1 MAASERIRNILPALY
16 VPVEMPAAMRA
27 EEGLEMRRWLR
38 TGGAVLATTA
48 LLLVLVTAGQ
58 PAAMPEIKIGT
69 VLPLTGAFG
78 SSGTYFKQG
87 YGMAIDDV
95 NKAGGLDVGG
105 QKYHVTLTVLD
116 DGSDGTRS
124 RSLVEKLVTDQHV
137 NFLLGGYDT
146 SLVEAQEVVPDQY
159 KIPYV
164 EGGGAASEIFKR
176 NYKYVFGT
184 LATIYNLGTITM
196 DYLAYQIGQNKLPKP
211 ITIAIVWE
219 NTDHGKD
226 YIDAILDQQKAHP
239 DLFKVV
245 LNQSFQLNG
254 SDFSPLLQQVK
265 ASNATVFLS
274 DAHLPDFIT
283 MHRQYLQAGL
293 YHQVVSYGARG
304 PDQRGRQ
311 ALGTGADYLIAG
323 LWWTPA
329 LKDPASQLFAERYQR
344 EFHAIPDW
352 FQALAYDTARVL
364 LQAVRDAKT
373 LAGPV
378 VRDTLA
384 HMVFHGSLLPGG
396 VIRFGP
402 DGQVRAPYVMVQTT
416 PGNTV
421 RIIWPKKMP
430 ETRDGVVP
438 MPHVQ

>member
-1 MAASERIRNILPALY
+1 
-16 VPVEMPAAMRA
+16 MRQ
-27 EEGLEMRRWLR
+27 WLR
-38 TGGAVLATTA
+38 AGGAVIGMAV
-48 LLLVLVTAGQ
+48 LVLALATAGQ
-58 PAAMPEIKIGT
+58 PAPMPVIKIGT

-78 SSGTYFKQG
+78 SSGNYFKQG
-87 YGMAIDDV
+87 YTMAIDDV

-105 QKYHVTLTVLD
+105 QKYQIALTVLD

-124 RSLVEKLVTDQHV
+124 RSLVERLVTSTKV

-176 NYKYVFGT
+176 GYKYIFGT
-184 LATIYNLGTITM
+184 LATIYDLGKITM
-196 DYLAYQIGQNKLPKP
+196 DFMAYEIGQGKLSKP
-211 ITIAIVWE
+211 STIALVWE

-226 YIDAILDQQKAHP
+226 YLDAVTDVAKAHP
-239 DLFKVV
+239 DLFRIV

-293 YHQVVSYGARG
+293 YNQLVSYGARG

-311 ALGTGADYLIAG
+311 ALGAGADYLVAG

-329 LKDPASQLFAERYQR
+329 LKDPASQLFAERYMR
-344 EFHAIPDW
+344 EYKAIPDW
-352 FQALAYDTARVL
+352 FQALSYDTARVL
-364 LQAVRDAKT
+364 LQAIREAKSLQGPAVRDA
-373 LAGPV
+373 
-378 VRDTLA
+378 LA
-384 HMVFHGSLLPGG
+384 HIVFRGALLPGG

-402 DGQVRAPYVMVQTT
+402 NGQIQAPYVMVETL

-421 RIIWPKKMP
+421 RIIWPQKMP
-430 ETRDGVVP
+430 ETRDAILPVP
-438 MPHVQ
+438 RQ

>member
-1 MAASERIRNILPALY
+1 
-16 VPVEMPAAMRA
+16 
-27 EEGLEMRRWLR
+27 
-38 TGGAVLATTA
+38 
-48 LLLVLVTAGQ
+48 
-58 PAAMPEIKIGT
+58 MPEIKIGT

-78 SSGTYFKQG
+78 SSGGYFKQG
-87 YGMAIDDV
+87 YTMAIDDV
-95 NKAGGLDVGG
+95 NKAGGLAVGG
-105 QKYHVTLTVLD
+105 QKYHVNLIVLD

-176 NYKYVFGT
+176 GYKYIFGT
-184 LATIYNLGTITM
+184 LATVYDLGKITM
-196 DYLAYQIGQNKLPKP
+196 DFIGAEQAAGRLPKP
-211 ITIAIVWE
+211 LTMAVVWE

-226 YIDAILDQQKAHP
+226 YIDAISDAAKAHP
-239 DLFKVV
+239 DLYRIV

-265 ASNATVFLS
+265 ASNAAAFLS

-293 YHQVVSYGARG
+293 YHQFVSYGARG
-304 PDQRGRQ
+304 PDQKGRQ
-311 ALGTGADYLIAG
+311 ALGPGADYLIAG

-329 LKDPASQLFAERYQR
+329 LKDPASQLFTDRWKKQYNV
-344 EFHAIPDW
+344 IPDW
-352 FQALAYDTARVL
+352 FQALSYETARAL
-364 LQAVRDAKT
+364 FAGIGNAGTLDGPKVRDA
-373 LAGPV
+373 
-378 VRDTLA
+378 LA
-384 HMVFHGSLLPGG
+384 HLTLRSMLPGG
-396 VIRFGP
+396 VIKFQP
-402 DGQVRAPYVMVQTT
+402 NGQVATPYVIVQNT

-421 RIIWPKKMP
+421 QIVWPRNLP
-430 ETRDGVVP
+430 ETRAATLP
-438 MPHVQ
+438 MPRP

>member
-1 MAASERIRNILPALY
+1 MPVQRVWTVAVVVVACTLP
-16 VPVEMPAAMRA
+16 
-27 EEGLEMRRWLR
+27 
-38 TGGAVLATTA
+38 
-48 LLLVLVTAGQ
+48 LLLTTTGQ
-58 PAAMPEIKIGT
+58 PAASEIRIGS

-78 SSGTYFKQG
+78 SSGNYFKQG

-95 NKAGGLDVGG
+95 NKAGGLQVGTA
-105 QKYHVTLTVLD
+105 KYPIALTILD

-146 SLVEAQEVVPDQY
+146 SLVQAQEVVPDQY

-176 NYKYVFGT
+176 GYKYIFGT
-184 LATIYNLGTITM
+184 LATIYDMAKITM
-196 DYLAYQIGQNKLPKP
+196 DYLATAADQYKLTKP
-211 ITIAIVWE
+211 LTIAVVWE

-226 YIDAILDQQKAHP
+226 YIEGVLDGVKARP
-239 DLFKVV
+239 DLFRIV

-254 SDFSPLLQQVK
+254 SDFSPLLQQVQ

-293 YHQVVSYGARG
+293 YHQFVSYGARG

-311 ALGTGADYLIAG
+311 ALGAGADYLIAA
-323 LWWTPA
+323 LWWSPA
-329 LKDPASQLFAERYQR
+329 LKGPSSQVFAARYMR
-344 EFHAIPDW
+344 EYKAIPDW
-352 FQALAYDTARVL
+352 FQALSYDTARVL
-364 LQAVRDAKT
+364 LAGIKNAGTLDGPAVRDA
-373 LAGPV
+373 LAKIKFRNALV
-378 VRDTLA
+378 
-384 HMVFHGSLLPGG
+384 PGG
-396 VIRFGP
+396 VIRFNP
-402 DGQVRAPYVMVQTT
+402 NGQIAGSPYIMVQTT

-430 ETRDGVVP
+430 ETFDAVLP
-438 MPHVQ
+438 MPKGNQ

>member
-1 MAASERIRNILPALY
+1 MQ
-16 VPVEMPAAMRA
+16 
-27 EEGLEMRRWLR
+27 RWLLR
-38 TGGAVLATTA
+38 GAALAIPA
-48 LLLVLVTAGQ
+48 LLLTLATAGQ
-58 PAAMPEIKIGT
+58 PATMPEIKIGT

-78 SSGTYFKQG
+78 ASGNYFKQG
-87 YGMAIDDV
+87 YTMAIDDV
-95 NKAGGLDVGG
+95 NKAGGLAVGG
-105 QKYHVTLTVLD
+105 QKYQVSLTVLD

-176 NYKYVFGT
+176 GYKYVFGT
-184 LATIYNLGTITM
+184 LATVYDMGKITM
-196 DYLAYQIGQNKLPKP
+196 DFIAYEISQGKLPKP
-211 ITIAIVWE
+211 VSLAVVWE

-226 YIDAILDQQKAHP
+226 YINAVLDQAKAHP

-283 MHRQYLQAGL
+283 MHRQYLQAGMHHEL
-293 YHQVVSYGARG
+293 VSYGARG
-304 PDQRGRQ
+304 PDQKGRQ
-311 ALGTGADYLIAG
+311 ALGPGADYLIAA

-329 LKDPASQLFAERYQR
+329 LKDPASQLFTDRYTK
-344 EFHAIPDW
+344 EYHAVPDW
-352 FQALAYDTARVL
+352 FQALSYDTARVL
-364 LQAVRDAKT
+364 LQAIRNAGTLQGPAVRYA
-373 LAGPV
+373 LARG
-378 VRDTLA
+378 
-384 HMVFHGSLLPGG
+384 VFRNALVPGG

-402 DGQVRAPYVMVQTT
+402 NGQIAGSPYVMVQNM

-421 RIIWPKKMP
+421 RIVWPRKLP
-430 ETRDGVVP
+430 ETRDAILP
-438 MPHVQ
+438 MPRMQ

>member
-1 MAASERIRNILPALY
+1 MRLQRLWTVIVVVIACTLPLIL
-16 VPVEMPAAMRA
+16 
-27 EEGLEMRRWLR
+27 
-38 TGGAVLATTA
+38 TT
-48 LLLVLVTAGQ
+48 TGQ
-58 PAAMPEIKIGT
+58 PATAEIKIGA

-78 SSGTYFKQG
+78 ASGNYFKQG
-87 YGMAIDDV
+87 YSMAIDDV
-95 NKAGGLDVGG
+95 NKAGGLQVGAG
-105 QKYHVTLTVLD
+105 KYPITLIILD

-146 SLVEAQEVVPDQY
+146 SLVQAQEVVPDQY

-176 NYKYVFGT
+176 GYKYIFGT
-184 LATIYNLGTITM
+184 LATIYDLAKITM
-196 DYLAYQIGQNKLPKP
+196 DYLTVAADQYKLTKP
-211 ITIAIVWE
+211 ITIAVVWE

-226 YIDAILDQQKAHP
+226 YIEGVLDAAKARP

-254 SDFSPLLQQVK
+254 SDFSPLLQQVQ
-265 ASNATVFLS
+265 ASKATVFLS

-293 YHQVVSYGARG
+293 YHEFVSYGARG
-304 PDQRGRQ
+304 PDQKGRQ
-311 ALGTGADYLIAG
+311 ALGAGADYLIAG
-323 LWWTPA
+323 LWWSPA
-329 LKDPASQLFAERYQR
+329 LKGAGSQVFTDRYQR
-344 EFHAIPDW
+344 EYHAIPDW
-352 FQALAYDTARVL
+352 FQALSYDTARVL
-364 LQAVRDAKT
+364 LAAVKNAGTLDGPAVRDA
-373 LAGPV
+373 LAKIEF
-378 VRDTLA
+378 RSALI
-384 HMVFHGSLLPGG
+384 PGG

-402 DGQVRAPYVMVQTT
+402 NGQIAGSPYIMVQTL

-430 ETRDGVVP
+430 ETFDAVLP
-438 MPHVQ
+438 MPKNQ

>member
-1 MAASERIRNILPALY
+1 MRIRLFVRAVAAAVAVPAL
-16 VPVEMPAAMRA
+16 VIA
-27 EEGLEMRRWLR
+27 
-38 TGGAVLATTA
+38 
-48 LLLVLVTAGQ
+48 LVTPGR

-78 SSGTYFKQG
+78 SSGGYFKQG
-87 YGMAIDDV
+87 YTMAIDDV
-95 NKAGGLDVGG
+95 NKAGGLQVGG
-105 QKYHVTLTVLD
+105 QKYHLTLIVLD

-176 NYKYVFGT
+176 GYKYIFGT
-184 LATIYNLGTITM
+184 LATVYDLGKITM
-196 DYLAYQIGQNKLPKP
+196 DFIAAQQAGGHLPKP
-211 ITIAIVWE
+211 LTMAVVWE

-226 YIDAILDQQKAHP
+226 YIDAVTDAAKAHP
-239 DLFKVV
+239 DLYRVV

-265 ASNATVFLS
+265 ASNAQAFLS

-293 YHQVVSYGARG
+293 YHQFVSYGARG
-304 PDQRGRQ
+304 PDQKGRQ
-311 ALGTGADYLIAG
+311 ALGAGADYLIAG

-329 LKDPASQLFAERYQR
+329 LKDPESQLFTERWQK
-344 EFHAIPDW
+344 EFKVIPDW
-352 FQALAYDTARVL
+352 FQALSYETARAL
-364 LQAVRDAKT
+364 LAGIGKAGALDGPKVRDA
-373 LAGPV
+373 LAGLTM
-378 VRDTLA
+378 RS
-384 HMVFHGSLLPGG
+384 MLPGG
-396 VIRFGP
+396 VIKFQP
-402 DGQVRAPYVMVQTT
+402 NGQVATPYVMVQNT

-421 RIIWPKKMP
+421 QIVWPRNLP
-430 ETRDGVVP
+430 ETRAATLP
-438 MPHVQ
+438 MPRP

>member
-1 MAASERIRNILPALY
+1 MQWWVRTAGVIVAVPALILAF
-16 VPVEMPAAMRA
+16 VPP
-27 EEGLEMRRWLR
+27 
-38 TGGAVLATTA
+38 
-48 LLLVLVTAGQ
+48 GQ
-58 PAAMPEIKIGT
+58 PAATSDIKIGT

-78 SSGTYFKQG
+78 SSGNYFRQG

-95 NKAGGLDVGG
+95 NKSGGLVLGG
-105 QKYHVTLTVLD
+105 QTYRVDLTVLD

-176 NYKYVFGT
+176 GYKYIFGT
-184 LATIYNLGTITM
+184 LATIYDLGTITTDFLSYEM
-196 DYLAYQIGQNKLPKP
+196 AQGKLPKP
-211 ITIAIVWE
+211 STLAVVWE

-226 YIDAILDQQKAHP
+226 YIAAILDAAKAHP

-265 ASNATVFLS
+265 ASDANVFLS

-293 YHQVVSYGARG
+293 YHQFVSYGARG
-304 PDQRGRQ
+304 PDQKGRQ
-311 ALGTGADYLIAG
+311 ALGPGADYLIAG

-329 LKDPASQLFAERYQR
+329 LKAPASQIFAERYTR
-344 EFHAIPDW
+344 EYHAVPDW

-364 LQAVRDAKT
+364 LQAIRDAKS
-373 LAGPV
+373 LQGPV
-378 VRDTLA
+378 VRDVLA
-384 HMVFHGSLLPGG
+384 HIVFRNSLLPGG
-396 VIRFGP
+396 VIHFGP
-402 DGQVRAPYVMVQTT
+402 NGQIQAPYVMVQTM

-421 RIIWPKKMP
+421 RIIWPRKMP
-430 ETRDGVVP
+430 ETRDVVLP
-438 MPHVQ
+438 MPRMQ

>member
-1 MAASERIRNILPALY
+1 
-16 VPVEMPAAMRA
+16 
-27 EEGLEMRRWLR
+27 MRRWLKA
-38 TGGAVLATTA
+38 GSAALGMAVL
-48 LLLVLVTAGQ
+48 LLALVTAGQ
-58 PAAMPEIKIGT
+58 PAAMREIKIGA

-78 SSGTYFKQG
+78 ASGNYFKQG
-87 YGMAIDDV
+87 YTMAIDDV
-95 NKAGGLDVGG
+95 NKAGGLEVGG
-105 QKYHVTLTVLD
+105 QKYQVSLTILD

-159 KIPYV
+159 RIPYV

-176 NYKYVFGT
+176 GYKYIFGT
-184 LATIYNLGTITM
+184 LATIYDLGKITM
-196 DYLAYQIGQNKLPKP
+196 EYLAYQIGQNKLPKP
-211 ITIAIVWE
+211 STIAVVWE

-226 YIDAILDQQKAHP
+226 YVEAVLDAAKAHP
-239 DLFKVV
+239 DLFKIV

-265 ASNATVFLS
+265 ASNAAVFLS

-293 YHQVVSYGARG
+293 YNQFVSYGARG

-311 ALGTGADYLIAG
+311 ALGAGADYLIAG

-329 LKDPASQLFAERYQR
+329 LKDAASQLFAERYQK
-344 EFHAIPDW
+344 EYHAIPDW
-352 FQALAYDTARVL
+352 FQALSYDTARVL
-364 LQAVRDAKT
+364 LQAIREAKSLQGPAVRE
-373 LAGPV
+373 
-378 VRDTLA
+378 TLA
-384 HMVFHGSLLPGG
+384 HMVFRNSLLPGG
-396 VIRFGP
+396 VIRFSP
-402 DGQVRAPYVMVQTT
+402 NGQVLAPYLMVQTT

-421 RIIWPKKMP
+421 RIIWPKNRP
-430 ETRDGVVP
+430 ETRDAVIP
-438 MPHVQ
+438 MPRAQ

>member
-1 MAASERIRNILPALY
+1 
-16 VPVEMPAAMRA
+16 
-27 EEGLEMRRWLR
+27 MRRYWR
-38 TGGAVLATTA
+38 VGAALLACALPFVLTTA
-48 LLLVLVTAGQ
+48 GLR
-58 PAAMPEIKIGT
+58 AAMPEIKIGA

-78 SSGTYFKQG
+78 SSGNYFKQG

-95 NKAGGLDVGG
+95 NKSGGLQVGAE
-105 QKYHVTLTVLD
+105 KYQIALTILD

-124 RSLVEKLVTDQHV
+124 RSLVEKLVTDEHV

-176 NYKYVFGT
+176 GYTYVFGT
-184 LATIYNLGTITM
+184 LATVYDMGTLTM
-196 DYLAYQIGQNKLPKP
+196 QYLAYAMDQHKITSPA
-211 ITIAIVWE
+211 TIAVVWE

-226 YIDAILDQQKAHP
+226 YVNAVLDEAKAHP

-293 YHQVVSYGARG
+293 YNQFVSYGARG
-304 PDQRGRQ
+304 PDQKGRA
-311 ALGTGADYLIAG
+311 ALGPGADYLIAA

-329 LKDPASQLFAERYQR
+329 LKDPASQLFAERYTR
-344 EFHAIPDW
+344 EYHAVPDW
-352 FQALAYDTARVL
+352 FQALSYDTARVL
-364 LQAVRDAKT
+364 LQGIQNAQSLSGPAVRDA
-373 LAGPV
+373 LAKISFRSALV
-378 VRDTLA
+378 
-384 HMVFHGSLLPGG
+384 PGG

-402 DGQVRAPYVMVQTT
+402 NGQIAGSPYVMVQNL

-421 RIIWPKKMP
+421 RIIWPQKLP
-430 ETRDGVVP
+430 ETRDSVLP
-438 MPHVQ
+438 MPRMNQ

>member
-1 MAASERIRNILPALY
+1 MRHWLRGGGAALAMAAL
-16 VPVEMPAAMRA
+16 
-27 EEGLEMRRWLR
+27 
-38 TGGAVLATTA
+38 VLA
-48 LLLVLVTAGQ
+48 LVATGQ
-58 PAAMPEIKIGT
+58 PAATPEIKIGS

-78 SSGTYFKQG
+78 ASGNYFKQG
-87 YGMAIDDV
+87 YSMAIDDV

-105 QKYHVTLTVLD
+105 QKYHITLTVLD
-116 DGSDGTRS
+116 DNSDGTRS

-176 NYKYVFGT
+176 GYKYIFGT
-184 LATIYNLGTITM
+184 LATIYNLGKITM
-196 DYLAYQIGQNKLPKP
+196 EFLAYEMGQNKLPKP
-211 ITIAIVWE
+211 ATLAVVWE

-226 YIDAILDQQKAHP
+226 YIEAVLDAVRAHP

-265 ASNATVFLS
+265 ASNATVFLA

-293 YHQVVSYGARG
+293 YHQFVSYGARG
-304 PDQRGRQ
+304 PDQRGRL
-311 ALGTGADYLIAG
+311 ALGPGADYLFAG

-329 LKDPASQLFAERYQR
+329 LKDPTSQLFAERYTK
-344 EFHAIPDW
+344 EYHAVPDW
-352 FQALAYDTARVL
+352 FQALSYDTARVL
-364 LQAVRDAKT
+364 LQAVRETKS
-373 LAGPV
+373 LNGPA
-378 VRDTLA
+378 VRETLA
-384 HMVFHGSLLPGG
+384 HMVFRGSLLPGG
-396 VIRFGP
+396 VIKFGP
-402 DGQVRAPYVMVQTT
+402 DGQVKAPYVIVQTT

-421 RIIWPKKMP
+421 RIVWPQRMP
-430 ETRDGVVP
+430 ETRDPTIP
-438 MPHVQ
+438 MPRAQ

>member
-1 MAASERIRNILPALY
+1 
-16 VPVEMPAAMRA
+16 MR
-27 EEGLEMRRWLR
+27 LQRLW
-38 TGGAVLATTA
+38 TVT
-48 LLLVLVTAGQ
+48 VLVFACTLPLILTTTGQ
-58 PAAMPEIKIGT
+58 PATTEIKIGA

-78 SSGTYFKQG
+78 ASGNYFKQG
-87 YGMAIDDV
+87 YSMAIDDV
-95 NKAGGLDVGG
+95 NKAGGLQVGAA
-105 QKYHVTLTVLD
+105 KYPITLIILD

-146 SLVEAQEVVPDQY
+146 SLVQAQEVVPDQY

-176 NYKYVFGT
+176 GYKYIFGT
-184 LATIYNLGTITM
+184 LATIYDLAKITM
-196 DYLAYQIGQNKLPKP
+196 DYLTVAADQYKLTKP
-211 ITIAIVWE
+211 ITIAVVWE

-226 YIDAILDQQKAHP
+226 YIEGVLDAVKARP
-239 DLFKVV
+239 DLFRIV

-254 SDFSPLLQQVK
+254 SDFSPLLQQVQ

-293 YHQVVSYGARG
+293 YHQFVSYGARG

-311 ALGTGADYLIAG
+311 ALGAGADYLIAG
-323 LWWTPA
+323 LWWSPA
-329 LKDPASQLFAERYQR
+329 LKGAASQVFADRYVR
-344 EFHAIPDW
+344 EYHAIPDW
-352 FQALAYDTARVL
+352 FQALSYDTARVL
-364 LQAVRDAKT
+364 LAAVKNAGT
-373 LAGPV
+373 LDGPA

-384 HMVFHGSLLPGG
+384 KIEFRNALVPGG

-402 DGQVRAPYVMVQTT
+402 NGQIAGSPYIMVQTL

-430 ETRDGVVP
+430 ETFDAVLP
-438 MPHVQ
+438 MPKNQ

>member
-1 MAASERIRNILPALY
+1 
-16 VPVEMPAAMRA
+16 
-27 EEGLEMRRWLR
+27 MRRWLR
-38 TGGAVLATTA
+38 AGGAILGTAA
-48 LLLVLVTAGQ
+48 LLLVLVPTGQ
-58 PAAMPEIKIGT
+58 PAAVPEIKIGT

-78 SSGTYFKQG
+78 SSGNYFKQG
-87 YGMAIDDV
+87 YSMAIDDV

-105 QKYHVTLTVLD
+105 QKYRIALTVLD

-176 NYKYVFGT
+176 GYKYIFGT
-184 LATIYNLGTITM
+184 LATIYDLGKITM
-196 DYLAYQIGQNKLPKP
+196 DFLAYQIGQNKLPKP
-211 ITIAIVWE
+211 STIAVVWE

-226 YIDAILDQQKAHP
+226 YIDAVLDDAKAHP
-239 DLFKVV
+239 DLFRVV

-283 MHRQYLQAGL
+283 MHRQYLQAGM
-293 YHQVVSYGARG
+293 YNQVVSYGARG

-311 ALGTGADYLIAG
+311 ALGPGADYLIAG

-329 LKDPASQLFAERYQR
+329 LKDPTSQLFTERYMK
-344 EFHAIPDW
+344 EYHAVPDW

-364 LQAVRDAKT
+364 LQAIRDART
-373 LAGPV
+373 LQGPV
-378 VRDTLA
+378 VRDALA
-384 HMVFHGSLLPGG
+384 HTVFRGSLLPGG
-396 VIRFGP
+396 VIRFGAN
-402 DGQVRAPYVMVQTT
+402 GQIQAPYVMVQTT

-421 RIIWPKKMP
+421 QIVWPKKMP
-430 ETRDGVVP
+430 ETRDVVIP
-438 MPHVQ
+438 MPRLQ

>member
-1 MAASERIRNILPALY
+1 MKRLGT
-16 VPVEMPAAMRA
+16 VV
-27 EEGLEMRRWLR
+27 
-38 TGGAVLATTA
+38 
-48 LLLVLVTAGQ
+48 VLVVACTLPLILTSTGQ
-58 PAAMPEIKIGT
+58 PATSEIKIGA

-78 SSGTYFKQG
+78 ASGNYFKQG
-87 YGMAIDDV
+87 YSMAIDDV
-95 NKAGGLDVGG
+95 NKAGGLQVGAA
-105 QKYHVTLTVLD
+105 KYPITLIILD

-164 EGGGAASEIFKR
+164 EGGGAASEIFNR
-176 NYKYVFGT
+176 GYKYIFGT
-184 LATIYNLGTITM
+184 LATIYDLATITM
-196 DYLAYQIGQNKLPKP
+196 DYLTTAADQYKLTKP
-211 ITIAIVWE
+211 LTIAVVWE

-226 YIDAILDQQKAHP
+226 YINGILDAVKKRP
-239 DLFKVV
+239 DLFRIV

-254 SDFSPLLQQVK
+254 SDFSPLLQQVQ

-293 YHQVVSYGARG
+293 YHQFVSYGARG

-311 ALGTGADYLIAG
+311 ALGGGADYLIAG
-323 LWWTPA
+323 LWWSPA
-329 LKDPASQLFAERYQR
+329 LKGAASQVFADRYQR
-344 EFHAIPDW
+344 EYHAIPDW
-352 FQALAYDTARVL
+352 FQALSYDTARVL
-364 LQAVRDAKT
+364 LAAIKNAGALDGAAVRDA
-373 LAGPV
+373 LAKIEFRSALV
-378 VRDTLA
+378 
-384 HMVFHGSLLPGG
+384 PGG

-402 DGQVRAPYVMVQTT
+402 NGQIAGSPYIMVQTL
-416 PGNTV
+416 PGNAV

-430 ETRDGVVP
+430 ETFDAVLP
-438 MPHVQ
+438 MPKSQ

>member
-1 MAASERIRNILPALY
+1 MRQGMRAVVGALI
-16 VPVEMPAAMRA
+16 VPV
-27 EEGLEMRRWLR
+27 
-38 TGGAVLATTA
+38 
-48 LLLVLVTAGQ
+48 LLFALVTPSR
-58 PAAMPEIKIGT
+58 PAAMPEIKIGA

-78 SSGTYFKQG
+78 SSGGYFKQG
-87 YGMAIDDV
+87 YTLAIDDV
-95 NKAGGLDVGG
+95 NRAGGLAVGS
-105 QKYHVTLTVLD
+105 QKYRLTLVILD

-164 EGGGAASEIFKR
+164 EGGGAASSIFKR
-176 NYKYVFGT
+176 GYKYIFGT
-184 LATIYNLGTITM
+184 LATVYDLGAITM
-196 DYLAYQIGQNKLPKP
+196 NFISAQIAAGHLPKP
-211 ITIAIVWE
+211 LTIAAVWE

-226 YIDAILDQQKAHP
+226 YIDAITDQAKAHP

-265 ASNATVFLS
+265 ASNAAAFLS

-293 YHQVVSYGARG
+293 YHQFVSYGARG
-304 PDQRGRQ
+304 PDQKGRQ
-311 ALGTGADYLIAG
+311 ALGPGADYLVAG

-329 LKDPASQLFAERYQR
+329 LKDPASQLFTERWTKEY
-344 EFHAIPDW
+344 HVTPDW
-352 FQALAYDTARVL
+352 FQALAFETARAL
-364 LQAVRDAKT
+364 LAGIGQAGAVDGPKVRDA
-373 LAGPV
+373 
-378 VRDTLA
+378 LA
-384 HMVFHGSLLPGG
+384 HLVLRSMLPGG
-396 VIRFGP
+396 VIKFQP
-402 DGQVRAPYVMVQTT
+402 NGQVATPYVMVQNM

-421 RIIWPKKMP
+421 RIIWPRNLP
-430 ETRDGVVP
+430 ETRAALLP
-438 MPHVQ
+438 MPKP